1 MWAINNTAARYTIP
15 ATSALPVLA
24 ADVDQCGSGTTLLST
39 ATLTTAINCTNA
51 SNISLEW
58 DNDWRFLASGD
69 IARVE
74 FSTDGGT
81 TWAQVVQW
89 AGVDRRNTHELYSLP
104 AATGVA
110 ALKVRFVSIQPG
122 WDWWWAIDN
131 VQIKGD
137 QLTDVEQYGNT
148 VPVEFAL
155 SQNYPNPFNPTTTIE
170 YALPEQSTVTLK
182 VFNILGQEVATIV
195 NGVQGAS
202 HFKAQWDG
210 RNGKGHQ
217 VSTGIYFYQ
226 LEATSVSGQ
235 QFSSIKKML
244 FLK

>member
-1 MWAINNTAARYTIP
+1 MIDAQDTARVQVSYNGG
-15 ATSALPVLA
+15 TSWSTLVEWGGVSQRNSHEFFALP
-24 ADVDQCGSGTTLLST
+24 G
-39 ATLTTAINCTNA
+39 
-51 SNISLEW
+51 
-58 DNDWRFLASGD
+58 
-69 IARVE
+69 
-74 FSTDGGT
+74 
-81 TWAQVVQW
+81 
-89 AGVDRRNTHELYSLP
+89 
-104 AATGVA
+104 ATGISS
-110 ALKVRFVSIQPG
+110 LKVRFVSIQPG

-137 QLTDVEQYGNT
+137 RVTDVEQYGNT

-182 VFNILGQEVATIV
+182 VFNILGQEVATLV

-210 RNGKGHQ
+210 RNAKGHQ